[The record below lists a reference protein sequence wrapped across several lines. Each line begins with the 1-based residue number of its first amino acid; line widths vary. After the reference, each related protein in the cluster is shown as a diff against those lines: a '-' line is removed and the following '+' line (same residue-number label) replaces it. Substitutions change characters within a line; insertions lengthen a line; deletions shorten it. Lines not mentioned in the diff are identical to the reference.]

1 MGGARRGHMFDAG
14 AIAESGTWRRTGWVV
29 AQRKRCSCGGGR
41 AEGRR
46 ASAAG
51 RRYGTS
57 VRSTPSRTRSSR
69 GGLNLTTC
77 GSIKQ
82 SNCAHFGLW
91 PCQTSTLIASRA
103 SARSRAEQRTLP
115 EPARISVQQRHGS
128 LVNQLG
134 AAPKQYVPRP
144 PAATKAPRAAAL
156 RRAAAADDESTRERL
171 LICVAVRCSYHRWR
185 RLGFVK

>member
-1 MGGARRGHMFDAG
+1 MSRQ
-14 AIAESGTWRRTGWVV
+14 GTL
-29 AQRKRCSCGGGR
+29 
-41 AEGRR
+41 
-46 ASAAG
+46 
-51 RRYGTS
+51 
-57 VRSTPSRTRSSR
+57 PRTRSR
-69 GGLNLTTC
+69 VWLNLTTC

-115 EPARISVQQRHGS
+115 ERARISVQQRHGS

-144 PAATKAPRAAAL
+144 PAATKATRAAAL
-156 RRAAAADDESTRERL
+156 WRAAPADDKSTSECLLFCLAVRARYYGRCGLGFTERTQRAAAADDGATTRQDGAIRDPSTGRDQLAARGAEGL
-171 LICVAVRCSYHRWR
+171 TNTGTNYI
-185 RLGFVK
+185 